1 MAYISI
7 SLKLFF
13 AKILNSVS
21 NLNTLY
27 FLLKIEAMIINIK
40 PIIKNKVISF
50 VFVIFLNNTQ
60 ILNQEL

>member
-27 FLLKIEAMIINIK
+27 FFLKIEAMIINIK

-50 VFVIFLNNTQ
+50 VFDIFLNNTQ